1 MRRRD
6 FLGAFAGSAVS
17 WPLAARAQQPGR
29 MRRIGVLMNTSETDP
44 ESEKRATAFQ
54 QGLEICGWKAGHN
67 LQLDYRWGMGDTER
81 TRAAA
86 TQLVGQMPDVILAN
100 ATTAARILQETTH
113 TIPIV
118 FVAVSEPVAQGLVES
133 LAHPGGNI
141 TGFTNLEPTIGAKW
155 LALLKEIAIPVKRV
169 TVMFNPK
176 TGPNAEL
183 FAKSVQSEA
192 PKLSMEY
199 SAASVYAPSEIEPT
213 LKILGSEPGGALILP
228 PDTFTT
234 MHRTLIIGLT
244 QRYRV
249 PGISAFRPF
258 AAEGGLVSY
267 GIDVADQF
275 GQAARYADL
284 ILRGKKPKDLPVQQP
299 TKFEL
304 VINLKTAKALNLTV
318 PPTLLATADEVIE

>member
-1 MRRRD
+1 MRRRE
-6 FLGAFAGSAVS
+6 FIALVGGAAA
-17 WPLAARAQQPGR
+17 WPVAARAQPGER

-44 ESEKRATAFQ
+44 ESEKRAAAFQ
-54 QGLEICGWKAGHN
+54 KGLEICGWKAGHN
-67 LQLDYRWGMGDTER
+67 LQFDYRWGMGDTEQ

-100 ATTAARILQETTH
+100 ATTAVRILQETTR

-118 FVAVSEPVAQGLVES
+118 FVVVSEPVAQGFVES

-155 LALLKEIAIPVKRV
+155 LTLLKELAMPIKRV
-169 TVMFNPK
+169 AVMFNPK
-176 TGPNAEL
+176 TAPNAEL

-199 SAASVYAPSEIEPT
+199 IAASVYDPSEIELT

-234 MHRTLIIGLT
+234 VHRTLIIELT

-249 PGISAFRPF
+249 PGISAFRHF

-275 GQAARYADL
+275 GQAARYADR
-284 ILRGKKPKDLPVQQP
+284 ILRGEKPNDLPVQQP

-304 VINLKTAKALNLTV
+304 VINLKTAKALNLTI